1 MKKLLILIPI
11 LLFLLTGYT
20 FPQNK
25 SFYIKGDCTIGNNV
39 TIYIPY
45 NQNYRFEVNGNEI
58 INCYSSSV
66 SGYTEQGYTVTFPTF
81 NTPYYR
87 PNTTTVNITWTNITD
102 YRLPDI
108 DSPDSNIGTVIMVC
122 SVFIIAIMLFKR

>member
-1 MKKLLILIPI
+1 MKKLIVCIPI

-20 FPQNK
+20 FPQKK
-25 SFYIKGDCTIGNNV
+25 SYYITGNCTIGNNV
-39 TIYIPY
+39 KIYIPY
-45 NQNYRFEVNGNEI
+45 NPNYRFEVNGNEI
-58 INCYSSSV
+58 INCYSSTV
-66 SGYTEQGYTVTFPTF
+66 TGYTEQGYTVSFPVF

-87 PNTTTVNITWTNITD
+87 PNTTTVNITWYSITD

-122 SVFIIAIMLFKR
+122 SIVIIAILMFKR

>member
-11 LLFLLTGYT
+11 LIFLLAGYT
-20 FPQNK
+20 FPENK

-87 PNTTTVNITWTNITD
+87 SNTTTVNITWSKIAD

>member
-1 MKKLLILIPI
+1 MKKLIVCIPI

-25 SFYIKGDCTIGNNV
+25 TYYITGNCTIGNNV

-45 NQNYRFEVNGNEI
+45 NSNYRFEVNGNEI
-58 INCYSSSV
+58 INCYSSTV
-66 SGYTEQGYTVTFPTF
+66 TGYTEQGYTVSFPVF

-87 PNTTTVNITWTNITD
+87 PNTTTVNITWSSITD

-122 SVFIIAIMLFKR
+122 SIVIIAILMFKR

>member
-1 MKKLLILIPI
+1 MKKILILIPI
-11 LLFLLTGYT
+11 LIFLLTGYT
-20 FPQNK
+20 FPEGK
-25 SFYIKGDCTIGNNV
+25 TYYITGNCTLGNNV

-87 PNTTTVNITWTNITD
+87 PNTTTVNITWSKITD

-122 SVFIIAIMLFKR
+122 SILIIAIMLFKR